1 MREIDVSKIKDTV
14 RDLCL
19 KANFELRPDVLKA
32 IKSALKKE
40 KNGRAISILRSII
53 DNAAFAK
60 KKKLAICQDTG
71 MAVVHIDIGQ
81 DVAFTGGSLKNAV
94 NEGVKEAYIKGYLR
108 KSVVDDPML
117 RNNTNTNTPCI
128 IVTDVVDGDKVR
140 IDVSPKGFGSEN
152 KSKIKMLRPTAS
164 IDEIKEFVADV
175 VKVAGPDACPPLFLG
190 IGIGGTMETAAL
202 SAKKALFLPF
212 DGHNKKKHFRK
223 LERELMKDINSLGIG
238 PMGLGGRT
246 TVFGINIVEHPT
258 HIAGLPIAVNV
269 SCHATRSASKI
280 L

>member
-1 MREIDVSKIKDTV
+1 MREINVSKIKDTV

-40 KNGRAISILRSII
+40 ENGRAISILRSII
-53 DNAAFAK
+53 DNAALAK

-81 DVAFTGGSLKNAV
+81 DVAFTGGSLKKAV
-94 NEGVKEAYIKGYLR
+94 NEGVEEAYLKGHLR
-108 KSVVDDPML
+108 KSVVDDPIL

-128 IVTDVVDGDKVR
+128 IVTDIVDGDRVR

-175 VKVAGPDACPPLFLG
+175 VKEAGPDACPPLFLG

-212 DGHNKKKHFRK
+212 DGHNRKKHFKK
-223 LERELMKDINSLGIG
+223 LEKELIKDINSLGIG

-246 TVFGINIVEHPT
+246 TVFGINIMENPT
-258 HIAGLPIAVNV
+258 HIAGLPVAVNV